1 MFYKINCN
9 FICNFIIK
17 KLGNCKK
24 ILYLGAL
31 LLLLLSSATIGVTRS
46 QAALKVKYNG
56 KTNKYYGKQVKSY
69 LDGKMVKADGT
80 KGLVLNKTLMV
91 SYKDVF
97 KKACKAKTSYNSKT
111 GKIVIKDN
119 GVTVK
124 MKVGSKNA
132 SVNGKKTKL
141 KQAPIKVKYVKKKK
155 TKILVPAKYV
165 AKALGYKYTYNK
177 NDSRLDLTSP
187 FVLIYNNKYNIY
199 KSYFGGLVYDNTTID
214 ISKMPI
220 FKLNGSVMMPAK
232 YIFSDIMGIGYLY
245 DEGSGEITLSND
257 FLKVTLNVNNKVAKI
272 TDLSTETTSELAM
285 STNPLV
291 VKRKDSGY
299 TDVMVPASAVVQAL
313 GYYYKWDSSLKICN
327 IHTMTYFDWKQKD
340 VVFDNALYSNALT
353 GIKTTYDITN
363 NTIVLSVTF
372 ANNIDESSFVI
383 TEDDINNMFFLDVA
397 GCINLLADKNYTMSG
412 QNIDVISS
420 DQSSTGARISLTL
433 HNPISQYHSVS
444 GNTINIYI
452 TEGWKTDYGLRIK
465 KPDYVTFEQFTLE
478 DRYYENKFIIS
489 APGNLTEFFA
499 GNPIVNK
506 SANISSYNVEFANN
520 MTNIVVNTKK
530 LQGCKLVN
538 LGNIIGV
545 IVDEPH
551 NVYDN
556 IVVLDPGHGGK
567 DPGAQNNG
575 VNESDLN
582 YKILYEYGKEYFN
595 SPDSPVKAYWT
606 RVNDTYITLDDRAKF
621 ASKVG
626 ADMFV
631 SLHMNSAT
639 STSAKGTEVY
649 YSTGN
654 NSANAFGLTSSKLA
668 SKCLYK
674 ITPAISTAV
683 RGVKSANYYVIRYN
697 SVPAVLIELGFI
709 SNSSDFKTITN
720 ANSQKAAAKAI
731 YEAVVESFS

>member
-1 MFYKINCN
+1 MILN
-9 FICNFIIK
+9 IK
-17 KLGNCKK
+17 KVNNKK
-24 ILYLGAL
+24 LLFTGAL
-31 LLLLLSSATIGVTRS
+31 FLLLFFSVVIGTNHS

-56 KTNKYYGKQVKSY
+56 KSSKYYGKQVKSY
-69 LDGKMVKADGT
+69 LDGKTIKADGT

-97 KKACKAKTSYNSKT
+97 KKSCKAKTTYNSKT

-124 MKVGSKNA
+124 LKVGSKNA
-132 SVNGKKTKL
+132 SINGKKTKL

-177 NDSRLDLTSP
+177 NDARLDLTSP
-187 FVLIYNNKYNIY
+187 FVLIYNKKYNIY

-232 YIFSDIMGIGYLY
+232 YIFSDIMRIGYSY
-245 DEGSGEITLSND
+245 DEGNGNITLSND
-257 FLKVTLNVNNKVAKI
+257 FFKVTLNINNNIAKI
-272 TDLSTETTSELAM
+272 TDLSTESTSELAL
-285 STNPLV
+285 STKPLI

-299 TDVMVPASAVVQAL
+299 TDIMVPASAVVQAM
-313 GYYYKWDSSLKICN
+313 GYYYKWDSSLKIFN
-327 IHTMTYFDWKQKD
+327 IHTATYFDWKQKD
-340 VVFDNALYSNALT
+340 VVYDNALYSNALT
-353 GIKTTYDITN
+353 GVKTAYDITN

-372 ANNIDESSFVI
+372 ANNIEQSSFAI
-383 TEDDINNMFFLDVA
+383 TEDDINNMLYIDIP
-397 GCINLLADKNYTMSG
+397 GCVNLLADKNYTMSG

-420 DQSSTGARISLTL
+420 DQSSTGARITLTL

-444 GNTINIYI
+444 GNTLNIYI

-465 KPDYVTFEQFTLE
+465 KPDYVTFEQFSLD

-489 APGNLTEFFA
+489 VPGNLTEFFA
-499 GNPIVNK
+499 ANPIVNK
-506 SANISSYNVEFANN
+506 SANISSYNVEFVNN

-551 NVYDN
+551 NVYEN

-567 DPGAQNNG
+567 DPGAQNKG

-582 YKILYEYGKEYFN
+582 FTILYEYGKEFFN

-639 STSAKGTEVY
+639 NTSAKGTEVY
-649 YSTGN
+649 YSTSN
-654 NSANAFGLTSSKLA
+654 NSANAFGLTSNKLA
-668 SKCLYK
+668 SNCLSK

-709 SNSSDFKTITN
+709 SNSSDFKILTN
-720 ANSQKAAAKAI
+720 ANSQKNAAKAI
-731 YEAVVESFS
+731 YEAVAASFAVR